1 MIRAQETRLKTSPYT
16 DGDETREVTAT
27 TLVYSS
33 AEAFTNNL
41 MSVMLNS
48 FCMVGNVW
56 IFVGVY
62 LMNIV
67 GIHPD

>member
-1 MIRAQETRLKTSPYT
+1 MIGAQETRLQTSPYIY
-16 DGDETREVTAT
+16 GDETREVTDT

-33 AEAFTNNL
+33 AEAFTNKL

-48 FCMVGNVW
+48 WHGNVW